1 MNELIITAVISWTS
15 GLSVGVLVAYLNSNK
30 VSASQ
35 QSKAAQFKAAQKS
48 ESKAVPAAPAKEF
61 VPIKQRKRYSVQEDL
76 DLLKVRSSSGLRRH
90 AKKYGRKV
98 NSLHKRRYLLK
109 QKGYH
114 TKPIK
119 IQKRTAPQPVTFDL
133 F

>member
-1 MNELIITAVISWTS
+1 MNEVIIAIMSWTS
-15 GLSVGVLVAYLNSNK
+15 GLSAGVLVAYLINK

-35 QSKAAQFKAAQKS
+35 PAKAAQKP
-48 ESKAVPAAPAKEF
+48 ELKAAPVAPAKEF
-61 VPIKQRKRYSVQEDL
+61 VPIKKRKRYSVKEDL

-98 NSLHKRRYLLK
+98 EALHKRRYLLK
-109 QKGYH
+109 QKGHH

-119 IQKRTAPQPVTFDL
+119 IQRKKIQRKTPQPVTFDL

>member
-35 QSKAAQFKAAQKS
+35 PAKAAQKPKP
-48 ESKAVPAAPAKEF
+48 KAVPAAPAEEF

-76 DLLKVRSSSGLRRH
+76 DLLKVRSSNGLRRH
-90 AKKYGRKV
+90 AQKYGRKV

-119 IQKRTAPQPVTFDL
+119 IQKRAAPQPVTFDL

>member
-35 QSKAAQFKAAQKS
+35 PAKAAQKS

-119 IQKRTAPQPVTFDL
+119 IQKRTASQPVTFDL

>member
-35 QSKAAQFKAAQKS
+35 PVQQPAKAAQKPKP
-48 ESKAVPAAPAKEF
+48 KAVPAAPAKEF